1 MPRTK
6 TIEFPAATK
15 EIRRDSAEFDSNN
28 NNEAESNSKRCDV
41 SSQDDS
47 QDVSPDNTAAMQRQK
62 ALNGVAGAKEMA

>member
-47 QDVSPDNTAAMQRQK
+47 QDVSPDNTGSKGQDS
-62 ALNGVAGAKEMA
+62 NAKTEGS